1 MRPRCALHCVCGEME
16 RASFTPS
23 ELPATIYGNNEIT
36 CGNAYSTLYHVTA
49 WSDSGTKLAGDLDY
63 DLCSTMSNCL
73 GYVTSS
79 WNLAQS
85 QPFTGTPPPPALS
98 GFLGPLQALI
108 GMALAI
114 SALAMDGSGLGL
126 GSRQR
131 SGGSIRFA
139 ILSRPRPTV
148 PRKRTT
154 VKHNKPSDGTL
165 YLDRHFRI

>member
-36 CGNAYSTLYHVTA
+36 CGNSYSTLYDVTA

-85 QPFTGTPPPPALS
+85 QPFTGTPPPTALS
-98 GFLGPLQALI
+98 GFLGPSQALI
-108 GMALAI
+108 GTALAT
-114 SALAMDGSGLGL
+114 SALATDGYGLGL
-126 GSRQR
+126 GSRNR
-131 SGGSIRFA
+131 RNRASIRYV
-139 ILSRPRPTV
+139 IWTR
-148 PRKRTT
+148 RTT
-154 VKHNKPSDGTL
+154 QL
-165 YLDRHFRI
+165 FRC